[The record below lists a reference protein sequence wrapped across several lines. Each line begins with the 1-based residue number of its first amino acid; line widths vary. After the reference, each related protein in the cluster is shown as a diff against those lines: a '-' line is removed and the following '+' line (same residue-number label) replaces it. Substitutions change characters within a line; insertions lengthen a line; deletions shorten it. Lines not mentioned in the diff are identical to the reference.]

1 MSKDI
6 NRRVLLVDDNPAIH
20 ADYRKILGAT
30 NKASTKDLDS
40 LAGAFFGDAD
50 TEQGEDETFELES
63 ALQGEEALA
72 KLIDA
77 RRAGRPFAMAFVDV
91 RMPPGWDGVETLSRL
106 WEEDPDLQAV
116 ICTAF
121 SDYSYEQMLGKL
133 GRSQNLLILKKPF
146 DTVEVQQLASALT
159 QKWSVTLSER
169 LHLEEI
175 RAYASSLE
183 TVNRALSSDKAMSQA
198 FAESRGAL
206 VLGASRTLIEETEK
220 RAPTTVEEPELSS
233 FLRRT
238 RQLAH
243 LLELE
248 FAPQHPTGTSLELGD
263 LLARLQKRA
272 ELGGVELHIQRAA
285 NLPTHIVG
293 NAAAL
298 GALLGDLIDAAQASE
313 SSQLRLDLG
322 LVSGLHES
330 TLLRID
336 AHLGGAKANFERVDQ
351 GSEPFLSDVSGLDFS
366 LVLARKRASQL
377 GADILLEQPNATSLH
392 VTLTLD
398 PGVAEAPTQ
407 PRSAAA

>member
-1 MSKDI
+1 MSKQV

-20 ADYRKILGAT
+20 ADYRKILGAA

-50 TEQGEDETFELES
+50 AAEGEEESFELES

-91 RMPPGWDGVETLSRL
+91 RMPPGWDGVETLARL

-183 TVNRALSSDKAMSQA
+183 TVNRALSSDKAMAEA
-198 FAESRGAL
+198 FAASRGSL
-206 VLGASRTLIEETEK
+206 VLGASQTLLEGSAQREQAA
-220 RAPTTVEEPELSS
+220 RDDRELAGY
-233 FLRRT
+233 LRRT

-243 LLELE
+243 LLALE
-248 FAPQHPTGTSLELGD
+248 FASPCAAGTAVKMDD
-263 LLARLQKRA
+263 LLNGAKLRA
-272 ELGGVELHIQRAA
+272 EAAGIEFHTQRAA
-285 NLPTHIVG
+285 NLPAQVSGEIAG
-293 NAAAL
+293 L
-298 GALLGDLIDAAQASE
+298 GELLGDLVDAAQASG
-313 SSQLRLDLG
+313 SNQLRLDLA
-322 LVSGLHES
+322 LVSGMHQNNH
-330 TLLRID
+330 LRVD
-336 AHLGGAKANFERVDQ
+336 AHLGGPTANFERVDQ
-351 GSEPFLSDVSGLDFS
+351 GTEPFLSDVAGLDFS

-377 GADILLEQPNATSLH
+377 AADLTLEQPNGTSLH

-398 PGVAEAPTQ
+398 PGLAESPAQ
-407 PRSAAA
+407 RSAAA